1 MTIDV
6 YDVVYHV
13 TQLFLNQT
21 MSFLLARVTDE
32 SDLPDDYYSFV
43 QQFTYWQGSYA
54 SQLDTES
61 LMILLWQMDKRIKEL
76 EANQSNL

>member
-1 MTIDV
+1 
-6 YDVVYHV
+6 
-13 TQLFLNQT
+13 

-43 QQFTYWQGSYA
+43 QQFTYWQGSYT

-76 EANQSNL
+76 EANQSNLQ